1 MDQLMIRVSQH
12 PLISLLTLGTVLSV
26 IWLELLR
33 KRLRTSWWA
42 AVLLGIAHTLIGV
55 LSVKAFA
62 FIEGLAG
69 CSSCP

>member
-1 MDQLMIRVSQH
+1 MIRVSQH

-55 LSVKAFA
+55 H
-62 FIEGLAG
+62 
-69 CSSCP
+69 